1 VKSTDGTIAF
11 KFYPTVSGGITVS
24 GTDTPAFADYGERV
38 THTALGDWSTAEG
51 YGVINV
57 AKSLGVP
64 DLGFT
69 LPVNGQNNNLALD
82 VISASSAWSAG
93 YTGKGVKVAI
103 VDAGIASA
111 PEISAALAGGYDFFE
126 NDSDPSP
133 DNGAYHNHALG
144 VASIILGSHALHAGQ
159 DTMGVAP
166 DAQLLNVR
174 VGSSAGSAPDTI
186 AKGIH
191 WAVDN
196 GAKVISMPL
205 GSSAPNVD
213 PPIAEAVHY
222 AYTHNVVIVIAG
234 GNSST
239 YGASGPAL
247 GARSG
252 EAIAVGNLDAF
263 GALPF
268 ASSNS
273 PGATPFPWVMAS
285 SSGYVPNSDGGYT
298 YYQDG
303 GTSFAGPYVAGLAA
317 LLFQQNPNA
326 SAREIIDKIIGGATI
341 SASPA
346 TAAAAGSLLT
356 GSAQADRFQSTAAND
371 SIDGGAG
378 LDQVVFHGARANY
391 TIARS
396 GDQFIVTDKSGA
408 DGTDTLAGIERLV
421 FADKNVALD
430 ISGDGGQVYRLYQA
444 AFGRMPDEGGLGYWL
459 SARDSGMALVDIA
472 RQFMASKEAVDLYGA
487 NAGNETL
494 VNSVYQNVL
503 HRAPDPA
510 GHDFWVDTMNRG
522 QNSAATLVT
531 AFSDSAENVSNLVGV
546 IGNGFAYMPFHA

>member
-1 VKSTDGTIAF
+1 
-11 KFYPTVSGGITVS
+11 
-24 GTDTPAFADYGERV
+24 
-38 THTALGDWSTAEG
+38 
-51 YGVINV
+51 
-57 AKSLGVP
+57 
-64 DLGFT
+64 
-69 LPVNGQNNNLALD
+69 
-82 VISASSAWSAG
+82 
-93 YTGKGVKVAI
+93 
-103 VDAGIASA
+103 
-111 PEISAALAGGYDFFE
+111 
-126 NDSDPSP
+126 
-133 DNGAYHNHALG
+133 
-144 VASIILGSHALHAGQ
+144 
-159 DTMGVAP
+159 
-166 DAQLLNVR
+166 
-174 VGSSAGSAPDTI
+174 
-186 AKGIH
+186 
-191 WAVDN
+191 
-196 GAKVISMPL
+196 
-205 GSSAPNVD
+205 
-213 PPIAEAVHY
+213 
-222 AYTHNVVIVIAG
+222 
-234 GNSST
+234 
-239 YGASGPAL
+239 
-247 GARSG
+247 
-252 EAIAVGNLDAF
+252 
-263 GALPF
+263 
-268 ASSNS
+268 
-273 PGATPFPWVMAS
+273 MAS

-546 IGNGFAYMPFHA
+546 IGNGFAYTPFHA